1 MNPTASREPFDLRP
15 STFGLQDS
23 ADEAAAAGLGVSC
36 RLPLLAL
43 FMSAAAWLVVTSGF
57 ALISSIKFHS
67 PVFLAGPA
75 WLSYGRVHP
84 AASSAFLYGF
94 CLQSGLG
101 VSLWLLAR
109 LGRTRLAQPWLVTVG
124 AMFWNLGVA
133 VGVLGVLAG
142 DRTGFEALELPGYAT
157 PMVFVG
163 YLLIGV
169 WGAWTFHQRREQRLY
184 VSQWFL
190 LAALF
195 WFPWIYSTAQL
206 LLLTFPVRGVMQSV
220 IAWWYADNLRFVWL
234 WLAGLGAAF
243 YLVPK
248 LARRDLQNRNLAL
261 FAFWVI
267 LLFGS
272 WGGIPNSAPVP
283 AWMPALSAVGTVLTT
298 VALLAVG
305 WSVWK
310 TAGPGGPEQTGETAS
325 QPLPSP
331 GQGTL
336 QRGGRPPGARE
347 NLPSRFVRFGVLAFL
362 VAGFMR
368 VLGSVPPVSNVT
380 DLTWFGP
387 ATDQLNAYGFFAMV
401 SFGAAYWIL
410 PQLMGLE
417 FPWPRLARAHFWL
430 ASLGIV
436 LLAAPL
442 AIAGVL
448 EGLKLRSPDNAFM
461 DVVKAA
467 LPCLRV
473 STVGDLLMALGHLA
487 FLANL
492 AGLAARFYPARA
504 ASVFSSLTLNL
515 YKPAGA
521 KP

>member
-1 MNPTASREPFDLRP
+1 MNPTASSEP
-15 STFGLQDS
+15 
-23 ADEAAAAGLGVSC
+23 AAASAIDVSC
-36 RLPLLAL
+36 RRPLLVL
-43 FMSAAAWLVVTSGF
+43 LMSGAAWLVIASGF
-57 ALISSIKFHS
+57 GLISSIKFHS
-67 PVFLAGPA
+67 SDFLAGPA
-75 WLSYGRVHP
+75 WLTYGRVHP
-84 AASSAFLYGF
+84 AASNAFLYGF

-109 LGRTRLAQPWLVTVG
+109 LGRTSLAQGWLVTVG
-124 AMFWNLGVA
+124 AIAWNLGVS
-133 VGVLGVLAG
+133 VGVLGILAG
-142 DRTGFEALELPGYAT
+142 DRTGFETLDMPGYAT
-157 PMVFVG
+157 PMVFLGSV
-163 YLLIGV
+163 LIGIR
-169 WGAWTFHQRREQRLY
+169 GALTFHQRREQRLY

-190 LAALF
+190 FAALF

-206 LLLTFPVRGVMQSV
+206 LLVTFPVRGVMQSV
-220 IAWWYADNLRFVWL
+220 IAWWYADNLRVVWL
-234 WLAGLGAAF
+234 WLAGLGAVF
-243 YLVPK
+243 YFVPK
-248 LARRDLQNRNLAL
+248 LARRELQNRNLAL
-261 FAFWVI
+261 CAFWSI

-283 AWMPALSAVGTVLTT
+283 AWMPALSTVGTVLTT

-305 WSVWK
+305 LSVWK
-310 TAGPGGPEQTGETAS
+310 TAGRGGPAGAS
-325 QPLPSP
+325 ERLPL
-331 GQGTL
+331 
-336 QRGGRPPGARE
+336 
-347 NLPSRFVRFGVLAFL
+347 RFVLFGVLAFL
-362 VAGFMR
+362 GAGFMR
-368 VLGSVPPVSNVT
+368 VFSSLPPVSNVT

-387 ATDQLNAYGFFAMV
+387 AIEHLNAYGFFAMV

-410 PQLMGLE
+410 PHLMGLE

-448 EGLKLRSPDNAFM
+448 AGLKLRSPDNAFM
-461 DVVKAA
+461 DVVRAT

-473 STVGDLLMALGHLA
+473 STMGELLMALGHVA

-492 AGLAARFYPARA
+492 AGLAARFYRVRA
-504 ASVFSSLTLNL
+504 AAAFSSLTLDV